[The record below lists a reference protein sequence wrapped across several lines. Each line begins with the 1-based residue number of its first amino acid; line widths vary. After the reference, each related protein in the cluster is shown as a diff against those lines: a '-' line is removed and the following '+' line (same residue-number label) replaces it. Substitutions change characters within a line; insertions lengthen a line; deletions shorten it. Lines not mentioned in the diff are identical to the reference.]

1 MDPRSSQ
8 EVTIALI
15 ISVLSVLLIFS
26 IMYVFSP
33 NFFSKMSLLQPI
45 QFIVLKLSEFLG
57 YIAINYYQLVW
68 IYIPLGI
75 IGLWR
80 WSVWIFKKSTS
91 FLYKPKIPS
100 NDRSYHKYSIITPV
114 YNEDPKIFDQAI
126 RSWITNEPNEIIGVI
141 DQSDSRCIE
150 IFNSF
155 AKDYSFMKIIIATK
169 PGKRPALAEGIKV
182 AKYKIVALVDS
193 DTIWE

>member
-33 NFFSKMSLLQPI
+33 NFFSKIYLLQPI

-91 FLYKPKIPS
+91 FLYKPKVPS

-141 DQSDSRCIE
+141 DQS
-150 IFNSF
+150 
-155 AKDYSFMKIIIATK
+155 
-169 PGKRPALAEGIKV
+169 
-182 AKYKIVALVDS
+182 
-193 DTIWE
+193 